1 MLGME
6 FETLVCF
13 AITILAQISVLLIWA
28 LRWR

>member
-6 FETLVCF
+6 YETLACF
-13 AITILAQISVLLIWA
+13 AITILAQILLLLVWA